1 MAYEININVDKT
13 GKLITSE
20 FPLTI
25 SVFKE
30 SKRVKLNFTVDPEV
44 DSEYH
49 YLKFTHQNTN
59 YLYRVHDNTFEIPKA
74 VTAWEGRWEISFI
87 CCDEPANASSVI
99 TANYIYASEPLIAN
113 VARGNLGNN
122 STTEEQNL
130 LRELVE
136 GTFDEFQIPN
146 TASFISSYFLSN
158 YAQAFKLIIPS
169 SIITIKDRIL
179 YDSGC
184 NGIIFEEG
192 SQLRTLEDYAIYRI
206 ANLGD
211 ITFPKSI
218 DAWGKYNLGSCG
230 CGIVRFEALSNL
242 RTLGSYAFWNIPN
255 LTKLYL
261 PDRLQTLSGGTSVIK
276 SCPVLNEV
284 WIPNT
289 VTSAIP
295 ANAIQ
300 DCPLLN
306 KITLQTS
313 FNVSSNFSNVT
324 NLTKESI
331 VLMFQSL
338 KDLGGAGAK
347 VLTLGAANLA
357 KCTQEELNIALN
369 KNWSLA

>member
-20 FPLTI
+20 FPLTM

-30 SKRVKLNFTVDPEV
+30 SKRVKLNFTVDPEI

-158 YAQAFKLIIPS
+158 YTQSFKLIIPS

-218 DAWGKYNLGSCG
+218 DTWGKYNLGSCG

-331 VLMFQSL
+331 VLMFLAL
-338 KDLGGAGAK
+338 KDLSGAGAK

>member
-20 FPLTI
+20 FPLTM

-30 SKRVKLNFTVDPEV
+30 SKRVKLNFTVDPEI

-158 YAQAFKLIIPS
+158 YAQSFKLIIPS

-218 DAWGKYNLGSCG
+218 DTWGKYNLGSCG

-289 VTSAIP
+289 VSSAIP

-300 DCPLLN
+300 DCSLLN

-331 VLMFQSL
+331 VLMFQAL
-338 KDLGGAGAK
+338 KDLSGAGAK

>member
-1 MAYEININVDKT
+1 MAYEINIHADKT
-13 GKLITSE
+13 GKLITSD

-30 SKRVKLNFTVDPEV
+30 SRRVRLNFTIDAEI

-49 YLKFTHQNTN
+49 YLKLTHQRTN

-87 CCDEPANASSVI
+87 CCDEPANSSSVI
-99 TANYIYASEPLIAN
+99 TANYIYASEPVIAN
-113 VARGNLGNN
+113 VARGNLGSN

-136 GTFDEFQIPN
+136 GTFDEFEIPN
-146 TASFISSYFLSN
+146 TASFIGSYFLSN
-158 YAQAFKLIIPS
+158 YAQAFTLIIPS
-169 SIITIKDRIL
+169 SVITIKDRIL

-184 NGIIFEEG
+184 TNIIFEEG
-192 SQLRTLEDYAIYRI
+192 SQLKTLEDYAIYRI
-206 ANLGD
+206 ANLSD

-218 DAWGKYNLGSCG
+218 DTWGKYILGSCG
-230 CGIVRFEALSNL
+230 CGIVRFEAVSNL
-242 RTLGSYAFWNIPN
+242 RALGSYAFWNVPN

-261 PDRLQTLSGGTSVIK
+261 PDRLQTLSGGTAVIK
-276 SCPVLNEV
+276 NCPILNEV

-289 VTSAIP
+289 IISAIP
-295 ANAIQ
+295 ATAIQ
-300 DCPLLN
+300 DCIVLN
-306 KITLQTS
+306 KITLQGN
-313 FNVSSNFSNVT
+313 FNASANFSNVI

-331 VLMFQSL
+331 VLMFQAL
-338 KDLGGAGAK
+338 KDLSGGGAK

-357 KCTQEELNIALN
+357 KCTQEELDIALN

>member
-1 MAYEININVDKT
+1 MAYEINIHVDKI

-30 SKRVKLNFTVDPEV
+30 SKRVKLNFTIDAEI

-49 YLKFTHQNTN
+49 YLKLTHQKTN
-59 YLYRVHDNTFEIPKA
+59 YLYRVHDNTFEILKA
-74 VTAWEGRWEISFI
+74 VTAWEGRWEFSFI
-87 CCDEPANASSVI
+87 CCDEPANSSNVI
-99 TANYIYASEPLIAN
+99 TANYIYASEPIIAN
-113 VARGNLGNN
+113 IARGNLGNN

-136 GTFDEFQIPN
+136 GTFDEFEIPN
-146 TASFISSYFLSN
+146 TATYIGSYFLSN
-158 YAQAFKLIIPS
+158 SAQSFKLIIPS
-169 SIITIKDRIL
+169 SVITIKDRIL

-184 NGIIFEEG
+184 NQIIFEDG

-206 ANLGD
+206 ANLAD
-211 ITFPKSI
+211 ITFPKSV
-218 DAWGKYNLGSCG
+218 DTWGKYNLGSCG
-230 CGIVRFEALSNL
+230 CGIVRFEAVSNL
-242 RTLGSYAFWNIPN
+242 RSLGSYAFWNIPN

-261 PDRLQTLSGGTSVIK
+261 PDRLQTLAGGTAVIK
-276 SCPVLNEV
+276 SCPQLNEV

-295 ANAIQ
+295 ATAIQ

-306 KITLQTS
+306 KITLQSS
-313 FNVSSNFSNVT
+313 FNVSANFSNVV
-324 NLTKESI
+324 NLTKETI
-331 VLMFQSL
+331 VLMFQAL
-338 KDLGGAGAK
+338 KDLSGAGAK
-347 VLTLGAANLA
+347 VLILGAANLA
-357 KCTQEELNIALN
+357 KCTQAELDIALN